1 MTTLRLTAQRHLR
14 LGIVSAPARQA
25 APWTS
30 FVVASLV
37 FTVLIGAL
45 TGALDLWTLRILQ
58 RAVPEA
64 HRQSHAL
71 GQLFG
76 FLWLLTLGVSL
87 HLGPKFFAH
96 AEPRRE
102 LVRALAWFG
111 IGGVVLLVIGRL
123 GELIPYSATLG
134 AVGAFALLVTMTAWL
149 HWLAQAWRHG
159 IAPKE
164 PLHAFITAGA
174 VWWWLASAGVM
185 AWTWW
190 PAKLPLEAVWRTALF
205 GGVASWLW
213 GVFFRAGICTLR
225 VQRPS
230 LRSQWLLFGAW
241 QLAVASS
248 VLAVFFDARALQFV
262 AGLTM
267 ALACALLW
275 RNVRPFSG
283 DGVAALGALQP
294 RAVQAGLV
302 FVAVFGVLQAWVA
315 LRALEVW
322 SPALLDDAARH
333 AFTLGAAT
341 LLAFGFAGRMV
352 PGFLGISL
360 RWPRAYD
367 VGVVLVACGAAA
379 RLAELSTLPF
389 MQRLAGGSGGLAA
402 LGVCALTASLLAS
415 IRTGRAVR
423 REAA

>member
-1 MTTLRLTAQRHLR
+1 MTTLTQRHLR
-14 LGIVSAPARQA
+14 LGVVATPARQA
-25 APWTS
+25 APWTP

-37 FTVLIGAL
+37 FTVLVGAL
-45 TGALDLWTLRILQ
+45 TGALDLWTLRVLQ
-58 RAVPEA
+58 TAVPEA
-64 HRQSHAL
+64 HRQAHAL

-87 HLGPKFFAH
+87 HLAPKFFAH
-96 AEPRRE
+96 PEPRPE

-111 IGGVVLLVIGRL
+111 IGGVVLLVIGRFGRL
-123 GELIPYSATLG
+123 VPHSASLG

-149 HWLAQAWRHG
+149 HWLSQAWRQG
-159 IAPKE
+159 VAPKE

-174 VWWWLASAGVM
+174 AWWWLASLGVM

-190 PAKLPLEAVWRTALF
+190 PAKVPLEAVWRIALF

-225 VQRPS
+225 VQRPT
-230 LRSQWLLFGAW
+230 LRSQWVLFGMW
-241 QLAVASS
+241 QLASASS
-248 VLAVFFDARALQFV
+248 VLAVVFDARALQFT
-262 AGLTM
+262 AGLSM
-267 ALACALLW
+267 AAACALLW

-302 FVAVFGVLQAWVA
+302 FVALFGALQAWVA

-352 PGFLGISL
+352 PGFLGTSL
-360 RWPRAYD
+360 RWPRVYD
-367 VGVVLVACGAAA
+367 VGVVLVACGAAG
-379 RLAELSTLPF
+379 RFAELSALPV
-389 MQRLAGGSGGLAA
+389 MQRLAGGSGALAA
-402 LGVCALTASLLAS
+402 LGVTALTASLLRS
-415 IRTGRAVR
+415 IRAGRALQQER
-423 REAA
+423 AS